1 MTWLFG
7 QADQRAKAVIG
18 LKASYQV
25 AIVVFLVLL
34 IDQLLKIWVKTNMVI
49 GEEIH
54 MLGFDWARI
63 HFVEN
68 NGMAFGMTIGGEYG
82 KLALS
87 SFRIL
92 AVGGL
97 VYYIRHLIIHRAS
110 FGLLF
115 SFSLILAGAVGN
127 IIDSA
132 FYGLIFSESYHG
144 SGLATMFPEG
154 GGYAGFLHG
163 KVVDMLYFPM
173 FEGMFP
179 QWVPFWGGK
188 TFLFFRPVFNIADM
202 SITIGVINIL
212 IFQRSFFGKPEQEEN
227 ADHYPEM
234 EAGTIEVAEDGSSS
248 QSDQPS
254 ELWPEDPQTK
264 SES

>member
-1 MTWLFG
+1 M
-7 QADQRAKAVIG
+7 
-18 LKASYQV
+18 KASYQV
-25 AIVVFLVLL
+25 AIIVFLVLL
-34 IDQLLKIWVKTNMVI
+34 VDQVLKFWVKTNLVI

-54 MLGFDWARI
+54 LLGFDWARI

-68 NGMAFGMTIGGEYG
+68 NGMAFGMSIGGEYG

-97 VYYIRHLIIHRAS
+97 LYYIRHLIIHRAT

-115 SFSLILAGAVGN
+115 SFSLILAGAIGN

-144 SGLATMFPEG
+144 SGLATLLPEG
-154 GGYAGFLHG
+154 GGYATFLHG

-173 FEGMFP
+173 FEGVFP
-179 QWVPFWGGK
+179 HWIPFWGGK
-188 TFLFFRPVFNIADM
+188 SFLFFRPVFNIADM

-212 IFQRSFFGKPEQEEN
+212 IFQRSFFSNPENEEPK
-227 ADHYPEM
+227 ATYPEM
-234 EAGTIEVAEDGSSS
+234 ERGTIEVAEGQPSEP
-248 QSDQPS
+248 DQPS
-254 ELWPEDPQTK
+254 EFWPEDPRTK